1 MKSNDSGEAQ
11 LIIFAVV
18 SRDQDKAKGCLPTI
32 TSELQK
38 VKWTTLNVEL
48 LNLLLRILW
57 ATCFGRLT
65 LLATFSVQKSHF
77 SADAVCGK

>member
-38 VKWTTLNVEL
+38 DKWTTLNVEFIEL
-48 LNLLLRILW
+48 ALKDPIGHMFWKVNIVGYFLRSEKPFL
-57 ATCFGRLT
+57 
-65 LLATFSVQKSHF
+65 S
-77 SADAVCGK
+77 